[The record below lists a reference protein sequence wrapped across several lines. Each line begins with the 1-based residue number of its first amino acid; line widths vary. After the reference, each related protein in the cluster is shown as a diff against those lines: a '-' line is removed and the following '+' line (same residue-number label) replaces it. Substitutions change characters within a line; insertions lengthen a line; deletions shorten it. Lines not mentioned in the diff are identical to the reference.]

1 MDIIELENFHNV
13 KFFPGGSYENESAC
27 RDFVNSSAS
36 LIFNEE
42 VKEKLL
48 KSNFI
53 SILCDGSK
61 DSSVIEKECIYIQF
75 VEPSSMKINVAFLSL
90 QDLPS
95 QDASG
100 IYEAIKKAFTEVG
113 LENCL
118 DKIVFL
124 ALDGAAVNTGL
135 KNGLIKL
142 IRDDRPWVGFVWCL
156 AHRLE
161 LGIKD
166 ALSDWIKP
174 VEVNLQY
181 LYYMYEKSSKK
192 LQELKKLFGILNEVY
207 VFENQEVKPHRATG
221 TRWIAHKLKSL
232 KNYIDKFGL
241 YIHHIENILADT
253 TKKTDKATLEGKCRL
268 LVNTKTFL
276 LSCLLVDLLEPAH
289 NLSLETQKDENNL
302 IKTMSVIEVTQNRY
316 ERLKNKLSK
325 DSKLIVEFPCLEKV
339 LSEIS

>member
-1 MDIIELENFHNV
+1 MDITELEKLHNV
-13 KFFPGGSYENESAC
+13 KFFPGGSYENESA
-27 RDFVNSSAS
+27 VNFGIN

-53 SILCDGSK
+53 STLCVGST
-61 DSSVIEKECIYIQF
+61 DSSVIEKESIYVQF
-75 VEPSSMKINVAFLSL
+75 VEPSSMEINVAFLSL
-90 QDLPS
+90 QDLRS

-100 IYEAIKKAFTEVG
+100 IYEAIKKAFTKVG

-124 ALDGAAVNTGL
+124 ALDGATVNTGL

-142 IRDDRPWVGFVWCL
+142 IRDDRPWVGFVW
-156 AHRLE
+156 LE

-207 VFENQEVKPHRATG
+207 VFENQEVKSHRATG
-221 TRWIAHKLKSL
+221 TRWIAHK
-232 KNYIDKFGL
+232 
-241 YIHHIENILADT
+241 
-253 TKKTDKATLEGKCRL
+253 
-268 LVNTKTFL
+268 
-276 LSCLLVDLLEPAH
+276 
-289 NLSLETQKDENNL
+289 
-302 IKTMSVIEVTQNRY
+302 
-316 ERLKNKLSK
+316 
-325 DSKLIVEFPCLEKV
+325 
-339 LSEIS
+339 

>member
-1 MDIIELENFHNV
+1 
-13 KFFPGGSYENESAC
+13 
-27 RDFVNSSAS
+27 
-36 LIFNEE
+36 
-42 VKEKLL
+42 
-48 KSNFI
+48 
-53 SILCDGSK
+53 
-61 DSSVIEKECIYIQF
+61 
-75 VEPSSMKINVAFLSL
+75 MKINVAFLSL

-192 LQELKKLFGILNEVY
+192 PRELKELFSVLNEVY
-207 VFENQEVKPHRATG
+207 VFENQEVK
-221 TRWIAHKLKSL
+221 
-232 KNYIDKFGL
+232 L
-241 YIHHIENILADT
+241 Y
-253 TKKTDKATLEGKCRL
+253 
-268 LVNTKTFL
+268 
-276 LSCLLVDLLEPAH
+276 
-289 NLSLETQKDENNL
+289 
-302 IKTMSVIEVTQNRY
+302 
-316 ERLKNKLSK
+316 
-325 DSKLIVEFPCLEKV
+325 
-339 LSEIS
+339 

>member
-1 MDIIELENFHNV
+1 M
-13 KFFPGGSYENESAC
+13 
-27 RDFVNSSAS
+27 
-36 LIFNEE
+36 
-42 VKEKLL
+42 KEKLL

-53 SILCDGSK
+53 STLCAGST
-61 DSSVIEKECIYIQF
+61 DSSVIEKESIYVQF

-174 VEVNLQY
+174 VEGNLQY
-181 LYYMYEKSSKK
+181 LYYMYEKFSKK
-192 LQELKKLFGILNEVY
+192 PVELKELFSILNEAY
-207 VFENQEVKPHRATG
+207 VFQNQEVKPHRATG
-221 TRWIAHKLKSL
+221 KYRI
-232 KNYIDKFGL
+232 
-241 YIHHIENILADT
+241 
-253 TKKTDKATLEGKCRL
+253 

-276 LSCLLVDLLEPAH
+276 LSCLFIDLP
-289 NLSLETQKDENNL
+289 S
-302 IKTMSVIEVTQNRY
+302 
-316 ERLKNKLSK
+316 
-325 DSKLIVEFPCLEKV
+325 
-339 LSEIS
+339 

>member
-1 MDIIELENFHNV
+1 MDIIELEKLHNV
-13 KFFPGGSYENESAC
+13 KFFPGGSYKNESAC
-27 RDFVNSSAS
+27 RDFVDSYAN
-36 LIFNEE
+36 LISNEE

-192 LQELKKLFGILNEVY
+192 PRELKKLFSILNEVY
-207 VFENQEVKPHRATG
+207 VFENQE
-221 TRWIAHKLKSL
+221 LS
-232 KNYIDKFGL
+232 
-241 YIHHIENILADT
+241 HIEPLALAGLRT
-253 TKKTDKATLEGKCRL
+253 
-268 LVNTKTFL
+268 N
-276 LSCLLVDLLEPAH
+276 
-289 NLSLETQKDENNL
+289 
-302 IKTMSVIEVTQNRY
+302 
-316 ERLKNKLSK
+316 
-325 DSKLIVEFPCLEKV
+325 
-339 LSEIS
+339 